1 MRTLYLVRHAHF
13 DIDADP
19 ADGLEGGLTA
29 LGRRQARWTARR
41 LAGYPVSALYHSDLR
56 RAAETA
62 QIIADALPG
71 VPRHAAGVLRECVP
85 AVSADM
91 AEFFADVPPD
101 EMTDGSAQAEAA
113 FARFFKPSR
122 GERHEV
128 LVAHGNLI
136 RYLVLRALGAPG
148 ALWMHMDIHQ
158 CGISIVQI
166 APDGQTQLL
175 AHNDT
180 GHIPPRWLTF
190 T

>member
-1 MRTLYLVRHAHF
+1 MRTLYLVRHANF
-13 DIDADP
+13 DVDAEP
-19 ADGLEGGLTA
+19 ADGLEGSLTA

-41 LAGYPVSALYHSDLR
+41 LAKFPIGALYYSDLR

-62 QIIADALPG
+62 QIIAEALPG
-71 VPRHAAGVLRECVP
+71 VPVRAARVLRECMP

-91 AEFFADVPPD
+91 AEYFADVPAD
-101 EMTDGSAQAEAA
+101 EMAAGTAQAEAA

-122 GERHEV
+122 AERHEV

-136 RYLVLRALGAPG
+136 RYLVLRALDAPG
-148 ALWMHMDIHQ
+148 ELWMHMDIYQ

-166 APDGQTQLL
+166 APDGQTQLI

-180 GHIPPRWLTF
+180 GHIPPRWLTYV
-190 T
+190 